1 MEERNLFQR
10 FIGVGLELSIA
21 GVLAVFYTSLQDTG
35 RGFEPNPVFWKA
47 FIIIQMT
54 FLIVI
59 PLFAKGRT
67 LAMLL
72 TNLTVTS
79 NNGKNPNFIQILLR
93 AILGFGPVIWTGGLW
108 YLVSLI
114 TSLMDPYGRGWGE
127 LVSYTTIKQR
137 NPD

>member
-1 MEERNLFQR
+1 MEERNMPQR
-10 FIGVGLELSIA
+10 FIGVGTELIIA
-21 GVLAVFYTSLQDTG
+21 GFLAVCYTALQDTG

-72 TNLTVTS
+72 TNMTVTS

-93 AILGFGPVIWTGGLW
+93 AIVGFGPVVWTGGLW
-108 YLVSLI
+108 YLVSMI
-114 TSLMDPYGRGWGE
+114 ICLMDPHGRGWGE
-127 LVSYTTIKQR
+127 IVSYTTIKQK
-137 NPD
+137 NPH

>member
-1 MEERNLFQR
+1 VEERNLPQR
-10 FIGVGLELSIA
+10 FIGVGLELIIA
-21 GVLAVFYTSLQDTG
+21 GFLAVLYTGLQNTG

-79 NNGKNPNFIQILLR
+79 NNGKKPNFIQVLLR
-93 AILGFGPVIWTGGLW
+93 SIVGFGPVIWTGGLW

-114 TSLMDPYGRGWGE
+114 TSLMDPKGRGWGE
-127 LVSYTTIKQR
+127 LVSYTTIKQK
-137 NPD
+137 NPH